1 MNIANMKR
9 FAKRRGIK
17 NPMAL
22 STSVLI
28 EMYKLEK
35 ERTRRIL
42 ADSAWMRTE
51 YLNAKQKDA
60 VIADAAIQSI
70 YGTNLSRIIPPAAR
84 QLNSKVDRIR
94 IPYNE
99 KLESLFREHNI
110 YDRLQSLAKTAAHPS
125 SANARHALEVL
136 DNQIEQFILSSE
148 SKCRKIRVGHY
159 EFSLAVK
166 SYLDR
171 CHSLKWLLRYR

>member
-9 FAKRRGIK
+9 FAKRNGIK

-51 YLNAKQKDA
+51 YLNAK
-60 VIADAAIQSI
+60 
-70 YGTNLSRIIPPAAR
+70 
-84 QLNSKVDRIR
+84 
-94 IPYNE
+94 
-99 KLESLFREHNI
+99 
-110 YDRLQSLAKTAAHPS
+110 
-125 SANARHALEVL
+125 
-136 DNQIEQFILSSE
+136 
-148 SKCRKIRVGHY
+148 
-159 EFSLAVK
+159 
-166 SYLDR
+166 
-171 CHSLKWLLRYR
+171 